1 MSRRQRKLIGTVAIL
16 AFVICYALVAMT
28 LAQARPLQEASGIM
42 QALGYAALGLAW
54 IVPLLPL
61 IAWMEKRGPGE
72 D

>member
-1 MSRRQRKLIGTVAIL
+1 MRRRQRKLIGAVAIL

-28 LAQARPLQEASGIM
+28 LAQARPLQQASGII

-61 IAWMEKRGPGE
+61 IAWMERRGPTDE
-72 D
+72 